1 MFTRYRRK
9 HRLLP
14 ILDFFVRELAFPIS
28 LIFFPLLVVTIC
40 MNPII
45 LLKVLAAMAVISFI
59 LCLYYVSI
67 ERDMDFVYG
76 VVYSFYTFFFLKWI
90 RPYALLTLKDG
101 RWLTR

>member
-1 MFTRYRRK
+1 
-9 HRLLP
+9 
-14 ILDFFVRELAFPIS
+14 
-28 LIFFPLLVVTIC
+28 
-40 MNPII
+40 
-45 LLKVLAAMAVISFI
+45 VISFV

-76 VVYSFYTFFFLKWI
+76 VVYSFYTFFLLKWI